1 MERIPSILGRGYASL
16 IVKAFNFRASRQNR
30 SFPGFDTTVVR
41 LLHGLLLSSMTPSS
55 NILSISSSTTF
66 CFAGDIGYGRSL
78 NTRAP
83 SISSMECL
91 SMLVTPRPSLSKK
104 GSRIPVPPLPRPHL
118 PGRHSA
124 PSGWHELDFLRC
136 LDASRRRLPHDG
148 WS

>member
-1 MERIPSILGRGYASL
+1 M

-41 LLHGLLLSSMTPSS
+41 LLHGLLLSSMTPSY

-78 NTRAP
+78 KTRAP

-91 SMLVTPRPSLSKK
+91 YVLVTPRPSLSKVRNSSLTLPNASFSSAERLQDS
-104 GSRIPVPPLPRPHL
+104 GSSLTSSSSSW
-118 PGRHSA
+118 SA
-124 PSGWHELDFLRC
+124 
-136 LDASRRRLPHDG
+136 
-148 WS
+148 